1 MLKDARV
8 HAPDTRIKLEIPT
21 DHSEFITDQ
30 FKKILSKAI
39 KNEINCSDFGSFK
52 RELRPHLSTVVAR

>member
-1 MLKDARV
+1 MLQSSELTWKFES
-8 HAPDTRIKLEIPT
+8 TLT

-39 KNEINCSDFGSFK
+39 KK
-52 RELRPHLSTVVAR
+52 